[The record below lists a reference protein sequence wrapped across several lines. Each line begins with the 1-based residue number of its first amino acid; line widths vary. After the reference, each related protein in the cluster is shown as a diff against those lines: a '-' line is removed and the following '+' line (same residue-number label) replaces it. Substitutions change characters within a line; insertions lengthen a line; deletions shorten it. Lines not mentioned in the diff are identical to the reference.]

1 MLYTITC
8 LRQLFMTVMIPV
20 MGQNMQQPNSAVF
33 RAANK
38 SQAVLRNQGLHERMQ
53 ACVAEIKVFT
63 VATLICVSVS
73 AHAVQC
79 VVIVPSCQ

>member
-1 MLYTITC
+1 MLYTITW

-38 SQAVLRNQGLHERMQ
+38 SQAVLRNQRI
-53 ACVAEIKVFT
+53 A
-63 VATLICVSVS
+63 
-73 AHAVQC
+73 
-79 VVIVPSCQ
+79 